1 MIGTSVPHFHMHLL
15 ARYPGTPA
23 DLEWTRVDEWEAAPR
38 GGEDAVAD
46 ATARIRASL
55 HW

>member
-1 MIGTSVPHFHMHLL
+1 VIGTSVPHFHMHLL

-23 DLEWTRVDEWEAAPR
+23 DLEWTPVDEWEAAPR

>member
-1 MIGTSVPHFHMHLL
+1 MYLL

-23 DLEWTRVDEWEAAPR
+23 DLEWTRDDEWEAAPR